1 MSYCGTFHTLDL
13 IPLDLIPL
21 DLIPICRL
29 DHIPLDLIPVSPS
42 FRLGHLLWRHHNM
55 KLFNKFI
62 TTIRLLL
69 LLQITENSSESN
81 PDVRT
86 LQDCLNSENEPPN
99 LAQEDFNEMTRS
111 CFTP

>member
-1 MSYCGTFHTLDL
+1 
-13 IPLDLIPL
+13 
-21 DLIPICRL
+21 
-29 DHIPLDLIPVSPS
+29 
-42 FRLGHLLWRHHNM
+42 M

-111 CFTP
+111 CFTPWTKQLEDLTGLIQGLFSAIDYLPKGSNEL